1 MSPPFPRASIH
12 ATFGDFVGLSPA
24 LDLFVQEQSK
34 ILVVEPGT
42 GSHAKRDLESAEP
55 SQAS

>member
-1 MSPPFPRASIH
+1 LW
-12 ATFGDFVGLSPA
+12 GLSPA

-34 ILVVEPGT
+34 ILVVDPGT